1 MFDEKS
7 CKKHFYKNLPL
18 YFKDNFEGKFV
29 HEAVQE
35 TFKKEVLILTQVYA
49 RFGML
54 LTTLIAIKE
63 QESENLSLVLSNLL
77 DEYIE
82 CVDII
87 CKQLNSI
94 LEPIADGLN
103 VTIS

>member
-1 MFDEKS
+1 MFTEET
-7 CKKHFYKNLPL
+7 CKRQLYKNLPL
-18 YFKDNFEGKFV
+18 YFNDNFEGKFL
-29 HEAVQE
+29 HEAVRE

-63 QESENLSLVLSNLL
+63 QENENLSLVLSNLL